1 MYGGLY
7 GNYGGLC
14 QILLSSMRSFLP
26 YVLNRIEDKLMIKYK
41 ELNHEG
47 MIISPVL
54 QSEKMSV
61 FQQVNKFTY
70 IA

>member
-14 QILLSSMRSFLP
+14 QILLSSMRSFLL

>member
-7 GNYGGLC
+7 VNYGELC

-41 ELNHEG
+41 ELNHQLRNDNE
-47 MIISPVL
+47 PYCNVRRC
-54 QSEKMSV
+54 QC
-61 FQQVNKFTY
+61 FNK
-70 IA
+70 